1 MDYKLLAI
9 SALAAGSVL
18 FVAGLCVSL
27 LSTYMQCS
35 KTSFA
40 TSLKW
45 GFISS
50 IAPTLAYTLAAAV
63 LLVRRSFSET
73 FKSFGVASDTSEIM
87 GVGYITLLI
96 GWITMV
102 QNIHR
107 TEKEVCQ
114 TSVKEMS
121 AFKKKLMAELA
132 EKEHQKEASAKK

>member
-1 MDYKLLAI
+1 MDYKLLAM

-35 KTSFA
+35 KTSFV

-50 IAPTLAYTLAAAV
+50 IAPTLAYTMAAAV
-63 LLVRRSFSET
+63 LFVRHSFSDT
-73 FKSFGVASDTSEIM
+73 FKTFGIASDTAEIM
-87 GVGYITLLI
+87 GVGYVTLLI

-107 TEKEVCQ
+107 SEKAVCQ
-114 TSVKEMS
+114 TNVKEMTE
-121 AFKKKLMAELA
+121 FKKKLMAELA
-132 EKEHQKEASAKK
+132 EKENQKEARAKK

>member
-1 MDYKLLAI
+1 MDYKLLAM

-18 FVAGLCVSL
+18 FVAGLIVSL

-35 KTSFA
+35 KTSFV

-50 IAPTLAYTLAAAV
+50 IAPTLAYTMAAAV
-63 LLVRRSFSET
+63 LFVRHSFSDT
-73 FKSFGVASDTSEIM
+73 FKTFGIASDTAEIM
-87 GVGYITLLI
+87 GVGYVTLLI

-107 TEKEVCQ
+107 SEKAVCQ
-114 TSVKEMS
+114 TNVKEMTE
-121 AFKKKLMAELA
+121 FKKKLMAELA
-132 EKEHQKEASAKK
+132 EKENQKEARAKK